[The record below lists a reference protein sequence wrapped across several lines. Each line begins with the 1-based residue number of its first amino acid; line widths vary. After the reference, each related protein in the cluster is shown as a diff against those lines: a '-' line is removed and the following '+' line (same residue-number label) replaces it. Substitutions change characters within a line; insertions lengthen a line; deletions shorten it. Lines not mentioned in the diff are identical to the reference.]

1 VEHLPVG
8 VEDEGNVFILPSVR
22 RFLNGT
28 PSLSKRAT
36 GSLDV
41 GDSEG
46 DVAEAA
52 GLGVARVV
60 RGAFEGLSAVVV
72 RQLEDTWLSSISKLA
87 AARENDNGPSR
98 SKRPVS
104 FSSAVSL
111 PPEWSKEK
119 K

>member
-8 VEDEGNVFILPSVR
+8 VEDEGNVFHLAVGEAFFERNTEP
-22 RFLNGT
+22 LEAG
-28 PSLSKRAT
+28 T